1 MRMVRGRGDARWLPS
16 RHNLAIFRLGA
27 YLRGRTAKPEPAE
40 VILFVDRFQSAFENF
55 SLAILTLLTATCY
68 IAATL
73 FRTWPIAGALAVAF
87 PIAVI
92 AVHLPFFILAP
103 LVVSLAP
110 ETQLRTQSV
119 GMMLMCLAVSTW
131 FATSESWARFAAW
144 PVLALAGVNAI
155 AAVILVLMR
164 DRIAQFESSFGGSAS
179 AL

>member
-1 MRMVRGRGDARWLPS
+1 MRMVGGRGDARWLPS
-16 RHNLAIFRLGA
+16 RHNLAVFRLGA
-27 YLRGRTAKPEPAE
+27 YLRGRTARPEPAE
-40 VILFVDRFQSAFENF
+40 VILFVDRFQSAVESF
-55 SLAILTLLTATCY
+55 SLSILTVITTTCY

-73 FRTWPIAGALAVAF
+73 FRSWPIAGALAVAF
-87 PIAVI
+87 PIAVL

-103 LVVSLAP
+103 LVVVLEREAR
-110 ETQLRTQSV
+110 LHAQSV
-119 GMMLMCLAVSTW
+119 GMMLMYVAVSAW

-164 DRIAQFESSFGGSAS
+164 DRVAQFESSFGGSAS